1 MRDNQYNRNQG
12 SYGSQGGSSR
22 GNYGSSQGNNDYGSS
37 NYGYGQGSGSSYGAM
52 VRRAA
57 LLMAADPWAVMGHLR
72 EAMVRTAAPTWAAIT
87 AIAVHLRVV
96 HRANRG
102 KAATAAMLRV

>member
-1 MRDNQYNRNQG
+1 MVLRKAITIMVLLIMATARAVVPLMV
-12 SYGSQGGSSR
+12 
-22 GNYGSSQGNNDYGSS
+22 
-37 NYGYGQGSGSSYGAM
+37 AM

-57 LLMAADPWAVMGHLR
+57 LLMAAALWAVMVLLR

-87 AIAVHLRVV
+87 VIAVHLRAVP
-96 HRANRG
+96 RANRG

>member
-1 MRDNQYNRNQG
+1 MVLRAETMVLRKAITIMVLLIMATA
-12 SYGSQGGSSR
+12 R
-22 GNYGSSQGNNDYGSS
+22 AVVPLMV
-37 NYGYGQGSGSSYGAM
+37 AM

-72 EAMVRTAAPTWAAIT
+72 EAMVRTAAPAWAAIT
-87 AIAVHLRVV
+87 VIAVHHRAV